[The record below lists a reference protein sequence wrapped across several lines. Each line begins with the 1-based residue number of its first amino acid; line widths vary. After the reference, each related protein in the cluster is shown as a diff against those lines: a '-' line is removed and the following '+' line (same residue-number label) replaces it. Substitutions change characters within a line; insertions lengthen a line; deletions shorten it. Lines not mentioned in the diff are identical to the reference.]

1 MPPAKPF
8 LVIVCGLT
16 GSGKSTLARAL
27 ANRLGLPVINSDAV
41 RKQIVG
47 NTGKN
52 LVPFESG
59 IYSQAMTER
68 TYAAMADLAEKNI
81 LSGDGAILDGTFH
94 RKTNWEKILEVAV
107 RYKVL
112 FAVIHCYAS
121 EETTRR
127 RLASRLAQRT
137 DISDGRW
144 EIYQRQKEAC
154 EPMEEIPPAA
164 HLELNT
170 AEPVE
175 DLVRRVEK
183 FLQVRFRQGTTQ

>member
-27 ANRLGLPVINSDAV
+27 GDRLGMPVINSDAV

-47 NTGKN
+47 NSGKN

-59 IYSQAMTER
+59 IYSHATTER
-68 TYAAMADLAEKNI
+68 TYARMADLAEQHI
-81 LSGDGAILDGTFH
+81 LSGEGAILDATFH
-94 RKTNWEKILEVAV
+94 RKANWEKILELAE
-107 RYKVL
+107 RYRIPL
-112 FAVIHCYAS
+112 AIIRCYAS
-121 EETTRR
+121 DETTRS
-127 RLASRLAQRT
+127 RLASRLAQGT

-144 EIYQRQKEAC
+144 EIYQQQKEAY
-154 EPMEEIPPAA
+154 EPIEEISAAA
-164 HLELNT
+164 HLELDT

-183 FLQVRFRQGTTQ
+183 FLRLRFREGTT